1 MGCSGGSTPRK
12 PKIVV
17 GVVVEVD
24 VLLGGI
30 PGFVRVVAVHRQ
42 EERLVASFGRLQ
54 QLHRPAEH
62 PWGEPV
68 LLALPLRQKTPF
80 HVGPI
85 LLHLGPHRGDVA
97 LEEGALH
104 PVSRKRPV
112 RHVVVCGLAPDE
124 VEDVE
129 APLEV
134 VGGLVLVHVVGL

>member
-30 PGFVRVVAVHRQ
+30 PGFVRIVAVGDE

-54 QLHRPAEH
+54 QLHRPAKH

-68 LLALPLRQKTPF
+68 FLAVPLRQKTPF
-80 HVGPI
+80 NVGPV
-85 LLHLGPHRGDVA
+85 LLHLSPHRADVA
-97 LEEGALH
+97 LEEGAVH
-104 PVSRKRPV
+104 PVVRERPV

-129 APLEV
+129 AELEV